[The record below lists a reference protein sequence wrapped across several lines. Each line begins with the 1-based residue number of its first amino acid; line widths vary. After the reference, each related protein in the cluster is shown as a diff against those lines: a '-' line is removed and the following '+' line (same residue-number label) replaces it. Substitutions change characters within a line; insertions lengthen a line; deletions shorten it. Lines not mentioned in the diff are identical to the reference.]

1 MKKYEKYNKSNET
14 YRKKIHA
21 MEGFQV
27 YNLEPCHARV
37 SKIFYLVR
45 FRIFEPYQS
54 SKNNIK
60 QLKSIEKQW
69 NMMKNGKNNEQLW
82 KDRQKQWKIMKNK
95 TKTMNHDEKERKKQ
109 WNNMKNREETMKI
122 YEK

>member
-1 MKKYEKYNKSNET
+1 
-14 YRKKIHA
+14 
-21 MEGFQV
+21 MEASKCIYV
-27 YNLEPCHARV
+27 YNLEQCHARV

-69 NMMKNGKNNEQLW
+69 KMMKQMEKNNEKLW
-82 KDRQKQWKIMKNK
+82 TDRKN
-95 TKTMNHDEKERKKQ
+95 N
-109 WNNMKNREETMKI
+109 ET
-122 YEK
+122 

>member
-1 MKKYEKYNKSNET
+1 
-14 YRKKIHA
+14 
-21 MEGFQV
+21 MEASKCIYV
-27 YNLEPCHARV
+27 YNLEQCHARV

-69 NMMKNGKNNEQLW
+69 KMMKQMK
-82 KDRQKQWKIMKNK
+82 KIMKNYEQIE
-95 TKTMNHDEKERKKQ
+95 KTMKHNEK
-109 WNNMKNREETMKI
+109 
-122 YEK
+122 

>member
-1 MKKYEKYNKSNET
+1 
-14 YRKKIHA
+14 
-21 MEGFQV
+21 MEASKCIYV
-27 YNLEPCHARV
+27 YNLEQCHARV

-69 NMMKNGKNNEQLW
+69 KMMKQMKKNNEKLW
-82 KDRQKQWKIMKNK
+82 TDRKN
-95 TKTMNHDEKERKKQ
+95 N
-109 WNNMKNREETMKI
+109 ET
-122 YEK
+122 

>member
-1 MKKYEKYNKSNET
+1 
-14 YRKKIHA
+14 
-21 MEGFQV
+21 MEGFQI

-45 FRIFEPYQS
+45 FPIFEPYQS

-69 NMMKNGKNNEQLW
+69 NMMKKRKNKEKIWQ
-82 KDRQKQWKIMKNK
+82 DRKKQWITLKNK
-95 TKTMNHDEKERKKQ
+95 TKTMNHDEKKEK
-109 WNNMKNREETMKI
+109 TMNHD
-122 YEK
+122 EK

>member
-1 MKKYEKYNKSNET
+1 
-14 YRKKIHA
+14 
-21 MEGFQV
+21 MEGFQI

-60 QLKSIEKQW
+60 QLKSIEK
-69 NMMKNGKNNEQLW
+69 
-82 KDRQKQWKIMKNK
+82 NK
-95 TKTMNHDEKERKKQ
+95 TKTMKNDGKKRKQ
-109 WNNMKNREETMKI
+109 Q
-122 YEK
+122 

>member
-1 MKKYEKYNKSNET
+1 
-14 YRKKIHA
+14 
-21 MEGFQV
+21 MEASKCIYV
-27 YNLEPCHARV
+27 YNLEQCHARV

-69 NMMKNGKNNEQLW
+69 KMMKQMK
-82 KDRQKQWKIMKNK
+82 KTMKNYEQIGK
-95 TKTMNHDEKERKKQ
+95 KTMKHNEK
-109 WNNMKNREETMKI
+109 
-122 YEK
+122 

>member
-1 MKKYEKYNKSNET
+1 MKQIWKIKQKQWNI
-14 YRKKIHA
+14 RKKIHV
-21 MEGFQV
+21 MEGFQI

-69 NMMKNGKNNEQLW
+69 NMMKK
-82 KDRQKQWKIMKNK
+82 
-95 TKTMNHDEKERKKQ
+95 RKKQ
-109 WNNMKNREETMKI
+109 EQMMNR
-122 YEK
+122 